1 MAVLS
6 GSHATGIRSVSG
18 VVEPTRYRN
27 QRTARIGRKCAAGAS
42 GRSRRRISA
51 RGLANIRAAQKARW
65 AKARGMQKTMSVA
78 KPGKRTISVATRRKI
93 APSQR
98 TRLGKNQSCE
108 QVNHLLFNSQRQSQI
123 RWHHPPPATTS
134 YQADESRP
142 PRRCLGILF
151 EPSQFLAFEL
161 KIHFPQSRSAR
172 PAHGSVPALHS
183 DGFGSFHQNL
193 TPHRYQRLF

>member
-78 KPGKRTISVATRRKI
+78 KPGKRTISVAARRKI

-108 QVNHLLFNSQRQSQI
+108 QVIICCLIHNASPKSAGIIL
-123 RWHHPPPATTS
+123 PPPRHLIKLM
-134 YQADESRP
+134 SRAHRDAVSGFCSS
-142 PRRCLGILF
+142 PRNF
-151 EPSQFLAFEL
+151 WPSNS
-161 KIHFPQSRSAR
+161 KSTSRSLDRLVLRTGEFR
-172 PAHGSVPALHS
+172 PSIVTALAPS
-183 DGFGSFHQNL
+183 
-193 TPHRYQRLF
+193 TKT